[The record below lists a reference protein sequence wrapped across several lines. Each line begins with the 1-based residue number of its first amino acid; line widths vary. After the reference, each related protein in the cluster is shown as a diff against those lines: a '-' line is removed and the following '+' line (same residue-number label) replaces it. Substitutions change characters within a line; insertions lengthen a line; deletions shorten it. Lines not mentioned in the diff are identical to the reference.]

1 MVRLAVLIV
10 FFGNCALVASTG
22 AAAQRPQTAIQRA
35 ASTKLTEEWTCASN
49 LGAGQKSGR
58 QFCDAI
64 VGSRPEDSIAMNI
77 PAHTGPATLL
87 FDLHPRI
94 QAPPANADPA
104 QVFARHSALVAIV
117 GPTGSVISRAA
128 LIREYRTPA
137 DLFDRISGTLP
148 GGVKAI
154 APGQPESIRIT
165 IPAGVKAVGIVG
177 VRLDVMTR
185 ALRAAYDQPGLPVA
199 IISNARIEYR

>member
-1 MVRLAVLIV
+1 MSELIGIQVNGESRSVR
-10 FFGNCALVASTG
+10 TD
-22 AAAQRPQTAIQRA
+22 
-35 ASTKLTEEWTCASN
+35 LTIEE
-49 LGAGQKSGR
+49 
-58 QFCDAI
+58 
-64 VGSRPEDSIAMNI
+64 
-77 PAHTGPATLL
+77 LL
-87 FDLHPRI
+87 RSFDLHPRI
-94 QAPPANADPA
+94 QAPAATADPA

-165 IPAGVKAVGIVG
+165 IPAGVKVVGIVG
-177 VRLDVMTR
+177 VRLEVMTR
-185 ALRAAYDQPGLPVA
+185 VLRAAYDQPGLPVA